1 MKFIVKPHP
10 EVFVKSDSVRKR
22 FIRILETNLR
32 SIIKRETKG
41 VEVINRRDYIEVSGL
56 DGTYRNE
63 VLTAVTHTPGI
74 HHVLEVKQS
83 AFADMHDI
91 YEQCLEM
98 NRELIEGKTFCV
110 RAKRRGTHEF
120 TSIELERYVGG
131 GLNQAVESAKVR
143 LKNPEVTVKFEVE
156 NEKLNLVIARHKG
169 LGGFPLGTQEDVLS
183 LISGGFDS
191 GVSSYLHIKRGSK
204 VHYMFFNLG
213 GPAHEIGVKQVSHF
227 LWKKYGSSAKVK
239 FIAVD
244 FEPVVAEILEKVDN
258 GQMGVI
264 LKRMFMRA
272 GGMVAEK
279 LGIQGLVTGEAL
291 GQVSSQTL
299 TNLRHIDNV
308 TDTLI
313 LRPLINWDKEDII
326 NVAREIGTEDFAKTM
341 PEYCG
346 VISKKP
352 TIKAEKFKLEKEE
365 AKFDFSILEQVVYDA
380 RVMDI
385 RAIETESQE
394 QAPEVEMVSEL
405 GSNVVVL
412 DIRSA
417 EEEDENPLE
426 IDGVEVKHLPFF
438 KIATQFGDLDQS
450 KEYLLYCDRGVMSR
464 LQALLLIDNGYKNVK
479 VYRP

>member
-1 MKFIVKPHP
+1 
-10 EVFVKSDSVRKR
+10 
-22 FIRILETNLR
+22 
-32 SIIKRETKG
+32 
-41 VEVINRRDYIEVSGL
+41 
-56 DGTYRNE
+56 
-63 VLTAVTHTPGI
+63 
-74 HHVLEVKQS
+74 
-83 AFADMHDI
+83 
-91 YEQCLEM
+91 
-98 NRELIEGKTFCV
+98 
-110 RAKRRGTHEF
+110 
-120 TSIELERYVGG
+120 
-131 GLNQAVESAKVR
+131 
-143 LKNPEVTVKFEVE
+143 
-156 NEKLNLVIARHKG
+156 
-169 LGGFPLGTQEDVLS
+169 
-183 LISGGFDS
+183 
-191 GVSSYLHIKRGSK
+191 
-204 VHYMFFNLG
+204 
-213 GPAHEIGVKQVSHF
+213 
-227 LWKKYGSSAKVK
+227 
-239 FIAVD
+239 
-244 FEPVVAEILEKVDN
+244 
-258 GQMGVI
+258 
-264 LKRMFMRA
+264 
-272 GGMVAEK
+272 MVAEK
-279 LGIQGLVTGEAL
+279 LGIQGMVTGEAL

-326 NVAREIGTEDFAKTM
+326 DVARQIGTEDFAKTM